1 MPNFAFHPC
10 SSTPSIPAG
19 ATARALL
26 TGVIRRLTAAP
37 PVLHGLDRPSADR
50 GVNAARRTV
59 PLHCRWQMVTD
70 PDGTHRLKANW
81 YPKRCTLSA
90 PHQPPTQPTT
100 VSTSYSMA
108 MPGPGSQVMPGG
120 AVTVDAVVKRRTR
133 LRPTGIRGRRPATL
147 RWSHDIP
154 RR

>member
-1 MPNFAFHPC
+1 MPIFAFHPC

-19 ATARALL
+19 ATACALL

-90 PHQPPTQPTT
+90 HTNHRHSPQPCP
-100 VSTSYSMA
+100 
-108 MPGPGSQVMPGG
+108 
-120 AVTVDAVVKRRTR
+120 
-133 LRPTGIRGRRPATL
+133 PATPWPC
-147 RWSHDIP
+147 RGQGP
-154 RR
+154 R